1 MGSSVSV
8 SLPPLPPGATLN
20 TPPAAA
26 ANGGGGLPPLP
37 PGATLNAP
45 HSATAQPAPQNDSVS
60 PAMANPNGEGT
71 YRMNGPQGPAAMPYS
86 DVHSALST
94 GYQFADDQES
104 QRFGKDFSY
113 DPGRMPSGAAGVL
126 KGGPLN
132 PVQRGALK
140 SAAQVPV
147 TIAGWLDSIESG
159 LGKMDEKIS
168 GQSNPQG
175 SGTDYQGAT
184 KGALE
189 KVAPGSTQPV
199 QGAGEQVG
207 ALAETMME
215 WMSGEG
221 AAKAAFEALPLSM
234 RMKKVAETMGI
245 LEKNPAL
252 ATAVKEGMKAKAL
265 SILGRNVVTGAGLG
279 AQALAHGA
287 TPGEAAE
294 SGAVG
299 AGTGIV
305 LEGGLRS
312 LQAAKAAYLAHVND
326 GPIKLA
332 DYQNAIKDYRQQVA
346 TRQTAT
352 DAANATYRDAMSQ
365 RELDHAQAFEDY
377 RNALNDR
384 QRSIENARTQ
394 WKTSLDKQA
403 QDHAAA
409 MEEYTRQVGET
420 NSANDQAT
428 QDWKTQLDAQAQKHA
443 QDVADYKAQA
453 AAHEQTVTALQ
464 KSGAGAL
471 KGQRQIE
478 AQQGIRNIARE
489 ATESSLNRFNDA
501 NKGTLA
507 ITGEPI
513 NPPADA
519 TGAAREVGTFGEG
532 AEKIREAARPIY
544 EQINEATGGQ
554 FNKLQSTRAAA
565 MRAQDFAGVDKAND
579 SIDDMLSRNPGVSS
593 ESLKAARSAWHDS
606 KDLDRIHGAVEG
618 AFNGISEEMAQQP
631 GVSGRILKGG
641 TGDSGALQTRLGA
654 ILRGPKAMKPE
665 RISEL
670 IGPDGLAGLYRASHL
685 VSTPELRQA
694 TQDLAEE
701 IARAMPAPEAPVKP
715 NAPERPAMQPK
726 PVRPERPATIP
737 APEIPARPVRPDKP
751 AAPEKPEALPKPVK
765 PERPEFRSQ
774 TNTLRDVMTTSAVG
788 AAMGHLTGVPYAYAV
803 PAANTAR
810 YVLRQMVTNP
820 KIGELMEYA
829 IDFGADKA
837 RAANVIAGALT
848 RTANAHRPEER

>member
-287 TPGEAAE
+287 TPGEAALR
-294 SGAVG
+294 GGGG
-299 AGTGIV
+299 AGTGIA

-312 LQAAKAAYLAHVND
+312 LQAGKAAYLENVNAV
-326 GPIKLA
+326 KN
-332 DYQNAIKDYRQQVA
+332 YEQ
-346 TRQTAT
+346 
-352 DAANATYRDAMSQ
+352 
-365 RELDHAQAFEDY
+365 
-377 RNALNDR
+377 
-384 QRSIENARTQ
+384 
-394 WKTSLDKQA
+394 
-403 QDHAAA
+403 
-409 MEEYTRQVGET
+409 
-420 NSANDQAT
+420 
-428 QDWKTQLDAQAQKHA
+428 
-443 QDVADYKAQA
+443 QA
-453 AAHEQTVTALQ
+453 AAHEENVASLQ
-464 KSGAGAL
+464 KSGAEAL
-471 KGQRQIE
+471 KSQRQND
-478 AQQGIRNIARE
+478 AQQSIRNIARE
-489 ATESSLNRFNDA
+489 SAENSLNRFNDA
-501 NKGTLA
+501 NKGPVG
-507 ITGEPI
+507 ITGEPL
-513 NPPADA
+513 NPPVDA
-519 TGAAREVGTFGEG
+519 TGEARDVGTFGD
-532 AEKIREAARPIY
+532 AANKIRDAARPVY
-544 EQINEATGGQ
+544 EQINEATGGK
-554 FNKLQSTRAAA
+554 FNKLQSARASA
-565 MRAQDFAGVDKAND
+565 MQAKDFDGYRSADNKINE
-579 SIDDMLSRNPGVSS
+579 MLRNTPGVSP
-593 ESLKAARSAWHDS
+593 ESLSAARSAWRDS
-606 KDLDRIHGAVEG
+606 KDLDRIHGAVEK
-618 AFNGISEEMAQQP
+618 AFNGIDEETAKLP
-631 GVSGRILKGG
+631 GMSPRLLRGG
-641 TGDSGALQTRLGA
+641 TGDAGALQTRLGA
-654 ILRGPKAMKPE
+654 ILTGPKAMKPE
-665 RISEL
+665 RIAEL
-670 IGPDGLAGLYRASHL
+670 IGPDGLNGLYRASHL
-685 VSTPELRQA
+685 VSTPELRKA

-701 IARAMPAPEAPVKP
+701 IARAMPAP
-715 NAPERPAMQPK
+715 
-726 PVRPERPATIP
+726 
-737 APEIPARPVRPDKP
+737 
-751 AAPEKPEALPKPVK
+751 VK
-765 PERPEFRSQ
+765 PESRSQ